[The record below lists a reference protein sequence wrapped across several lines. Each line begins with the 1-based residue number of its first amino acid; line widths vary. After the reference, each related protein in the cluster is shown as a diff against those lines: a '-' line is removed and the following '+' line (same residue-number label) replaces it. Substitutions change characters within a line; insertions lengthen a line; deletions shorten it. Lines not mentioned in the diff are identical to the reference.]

1 MPEPMYDV
9 IVTIGLDFGSSTTKV
24 CYRIQ
29 SPDIDKNGVVK
40 FSGKDVSPD
49 GLLLDSVVYVAG
61 DWQYLGHKEFAFSKK
76 VRYLKTD
83 LIARFQESKDIET
96 HKRVCS
102 YFIAY
107 VIGAAKDFVEKQE
120 AKILANH
127 QVIWIVNIGVP
138 VDHDGV
144 GLEKIYREMTHV
156 AALHHREAF
165 RFYLISLERWQKYY
179 EGAIGIP
186 VKNVYYHF
194 TPELLAEV
202 TDVFEDPEV
211 DEGLSMVIDVG
222 SATVDIA
229 VVGLDRHS
237 LDTQHNVDFIAA
249 KVGALGVDNT
259 VRYIQSKQG
268 TNRDFPTKKALM
280 DQSMFTEIYRLMHD
294 HPYQIHGLEE
304 YGRNLVDVFHGF
316 FADIC
321 MQVKKSSSATRFS
334 EMSAV
339 PLYLLGGG
347 NCYYWYQHW
356 PEAAHR
362 ARLAHSNVPKCDHQ
376 ELHHMPDIEHL
387 DKHMHHRF
395 RVASGLL
402 RMETMLKVT
411 GYPSHFRRDD
421 YPTSRVNLHERLEA
435 RMANKYGR

>member
-1 MPEPMYDV
+1 MPEPMYDA

-24 CYRIQ
+24 CYRVQ

-76 VRYLKTD
+76 VRYLKAD

-107 VIGAAKDFVEKQE
+107 VIGAAKDYIEKHE
-120 AKILANH
+120 ERILSKH

-144 GLEKIYREMTHV
+144 GLEKIYREMAQV
-156 AALHHREAF
+156 AVLHHREAF
-165 RFYLISLERWQKYY
+165 RFYLISTERWQKYY
-179 EGAIGIP
+179 ESVKEIP
-186 VKNVYYHF
+186 IKNVDYYL

-211 DEGLSMVIDVG
+211 DEGLSVVIDVG

-229 VVGLDRHS
+229 VVGLNRHS
-237 LDTQHNVDFIAA
+237 SDAQHNVDFIAA

-259 VRYIQSKQG
+259 VRYIQSRQE
-268 TNRDFPTKKALM
+268 TNKDFPTKNALM
-280 DQSMFTEIYRLMHD
+280 DQSMFTEIYKLMHD
-294 HPYQIHGLEE
+294 NPYQIHGLEG
-304 YGRNLVDVFHGF
+304 YGHNLADIFHG
-316 FADIC
+316 
-321 MQVKKSSSATRFS
+321 VFS
-334 EMSAV
+334 ELLMKVKDSASGKLFTAMRSV

-347 NCYYWYQHW
+347 NCYYWYQQW

-362 ARLAHSNVPKCDHQ
+362 ARLSQCGVPKCDHQ
-376 ELHHMPDIEHL
+376 KLHHQPDIENL
-387 DKHMHHRF
+387 EKQMQHRF

-421 YPTSRVNLHERLEA
+421 YPTTKVNLHERLEA
-435 RMANKYGR
+435 RMAERYGR

>member
-1 MPEPMYDV
+1 MPEPTYDV

-29 SPDIDKNGVVK
+29 SPDIDKDGVVR
-40 FSGKDVSPD
+40 FSGDGATSN

-61 DWQYLGHKEFAFSKK
+61 DWQYLSYKEFAFSKK
-76 VRYLKTD
+76 VLYLKTD
-83 LIARFQESKDIET
+83 LIARFEESNDTEA
-96 HKRVCS
+96 HKLVSS

-107 VIGAAKDFVEKQE
+107 VIGAAKDYVERNE
-120 AKILANH
+120 ARILSKH
-127 QVIWIVNIGVP
+127 RVIWIVNIGVP

-144 GLEKIYREMTHV
+144 GLEKIYREMAQV
-156 AALHHREAF
+156 AVLHHREAF
-165 RFYLISLERWQKYY
+165 RFYLISTERWQKYY
-179 EGAIGIP
+179 ESAKETP
-186 VKNVYYHF
+186 VKNVDYHL

-211 DEGLSMVIDVG
+211 DEGISLVVDVG

-229 VVGLDRHS
+229 VVALDRHS
-237 LDTQHNVDFIAA
+237 SDVQHNVGFIAA
-249 KVGALGVDNT
+249 KVGTLGVDNT
-259 VRYIQSKQG
+259 VRYIQGMQG
-268 TNRDFPTKKALM
+268 ANRDFPIKHALM
-280 DQSMFTEIYRLMHD
+280 DQSLFTEIYRLMHD
-294 HPYQIHGLEE
+294 YPYHIHGLEG
-304 YGRNLVDVFHGF
+304 YGRNLVEIFHGVF
-316 FADIC
+316 SELL
-321 MQVKKSSSATRFS
+321 MEVKDSSSGKQFTAMRS
-334 EMSAV
+334 V

-347 NCYYWYQHW
+347 NCYYWYQQW

-362 ARLAHSNVPKCDHQ
+362 ARLAQCNVPKINHQ
-376 ELHHMPDIEHL
+376 SLHHLRDIEHL

-421 YPTSRVNLHERLEA
+421 YPTRRVNLHERLEA
-435 RMANKYGR
+435 RMSERYGR

>member
-1 MPEPMYDV
+1 MPGPEYDV

-29 SPDIDKNGVVK
+29 SPEIDKNGAVR
-40 FSGKDVSPD
+40 FSGNDATSN

-76 VRYLKTD
+76 IRYLKTD
-83 LIARFQESKDIET
+83 LLARFEEAKDIET
-96 HKRVCS
+96 HKRVCA
-102 YFIAY
+102 YYLAY
-107 VIGAAKDFVEKQE
+107 VIGAAKDYVERNE
-120 AKILANH
+120 ARILSKH

-144 GLEKIYREMTHV
+144 GLEKIYREMAQV
-156 AALHHREAF
+156 AVHHHREAF
-165 RFYLISLERWQKYY
+165 RFYLISTERWQKYY
-179 EGAIGIP
+179 EDAKEKP
-186 VKNVYYHF
+186 LKNVDYHL

-211 DEGLSMVIDVG
+211 DEGLSIVIDVG

-237 LDTQHNVDFIAA
+237 SDAQHSVDFIAA

-259 VRYIQSKQG
+259 VRYIQNKQE
-268 TNRDFPTKKALM
+268 TKKDFPTKKALM
-280 DQSMFTEIYRLMHD
+280 DQSMFTEIYRMMHD
-294 HPYQIHGLEE
+294 HSYPIHGLGG
-304 YGRNLVDVFHGF
+304 YGRNLVDIFHGV
-316 FADIC
+316 FAELLMD
-321 MQVKKSSSATRFS
+321 VKASSSGNQFS
-334 EMSAV
+334 AMRSV

-347 NCYYWYQHW
+347 NCYYWYQQW

-362 ARLAHSNVPKCDHQ
+362 ARLAQCNVPKIDHQ
-376 ELHHMPDIEHL
+376 SLHHLPDIEHL
-387 DKHMHHRF
+387 DKHIHLRF

-411 GYPSHFRRDD
+411 GYPSHFRLDN
-421 YPTSRVNLHERLEA
+421 YPTTKVNLHERLEA
-435 RMANKYGR
+435 GMVERYGR